1 MQTSKKSDGAVRRA
15 NNVISDFRIVP
26 ELKLLECQNLNE
38 YDRIYCISNF
48 VALHLTKIV
57 NKFPKYLMKIHTY
70 FYSLLVILVEKIR
83 WASYIL
89 QSFAE
94 TITLKYS

>member
-57 NKFPKYLMKIHTY
+57 NKFPKYLMKIHN

>member
-83 WASYIL
+83 WAS
-89 QSFAE
+89 
-94 TITLKYS
+94 TLICIIFRNCT